1 MPRMSSLRRSP
12 LWLAVLAIVATIA
25 LTACDSSD
33 SATST
38 TVAPDTTTTV
48 ASGGDDEP
56 VVFGRGEL
64 PATVPSEFPIPAE
77 AVVGT
82 TMVDRINDVT
92 EISMTYP
99 TTVVAVVDYFET
111 NLVAVGYSVDES
123 TGTDGDWMI
132 TFSRADGPGGTI
144 RVVTAGSGVSQG
156 AIRFVASS

>member
-1 MPRMSSLRRSP
+1 MSAPRLSYT
-12 LWLAVLAIVATIA
+12 WLAVVAIVAMIA
-25 LTACDSSD
+25 LSACDSSD
-33 SATST
+33 SASTT
-38 TVAPDTTTTV
+38 TVAPETTTTV
-48 ASGGDDEP
+48 VSGGDDDP

-64 PATVPSEFPIPAE
+64 PATVPSGFPIPAE

-99 TTVVAVVDYFET
+99 ATVVAVVDYFET

-123 TGTDGDWMI
+123 AGTDGDWMI
-132 TFSRADGPGGTI
+132 TFSRTDGPAGTI

-156 AIRFVASS
+156 AIRFVATS

>member
-1 MPRMSSLRRSP
+1 MVFVLG
-12 LWLAVLAIVATIA
+12 LLAVLAVVATIG
-25 LTACDSSD
+25 LSACDSGNSGTT
-33 SATST
+33 TSM
-38 TVAPDTTTTV
+38 APETTTTEV
-48 ASGGDDEP
+48 SGGDDDP

-64 PATVPSEFPIPAE
+64 PATVPSGFPIPAE

-82 TMVDRINDVT
+82 TMIDRINDVT
-92 EISMTYP
+92 EVALTYP

-123 TGTDGDWMI
+123 AGTDGDWTI
-132 TFSRADGPGGTI
+132 TFSHSDGPSGTI